1 MMIIIYI
8 YIHTY
13 VCASQVPLIRRDAI
27 IFKHFFTHSQHGYY
41 IYREICSYATFHN
54 RILHFLV
61 FSPCSCKFKSDS
73 QHVTTVLYSFTFFTL
88 LNTQNSRWNLAVRTM
103 KVLNLARSVTVN
115 RSAGNSVSTA
125 ADVNTTA
132 FVVPRWCTAAY
143 RIVLRS
149 AGQPNWQIIVSLNI
163 VTRST
168 LLQGL

>member
-1 MMIIIYI
+1 MFVITENIMKRP
-8 YIHTY
+8 
-13 VCASQVPLIRRDAI
+13 V
-27 IFKHFFTHSQHGYY
+27 
-41 IYREICSYATFHN
+41 YREIYSYATFHT
-54 RILHFLV
+54 RILHFQV
-61 FSPCSCKFKSDS
+61 SPHVRVKFKSDS
-73 QHVTTVLYSFTFFTL
+73 QRVTSVLYSLTFFTL

-132 FVVPRWCTAAY
+132 FVVPRWRTVAY

-163 VTRST
+163 VTRAAS
-168 LLQGL
+168 LQGL